1 MVTYFLTLALALFS
15 YMTLWFVISIL
26 KKRNDLA
33 DVAWGL
39 GFVFMS
45 WFSLFLGSPKP
56 ISSLVCLLVTIWG
69 LRLSLHIY
77 RRNHGKPEDSRYA
90 TWRKEWKHF
99 YLQSYLQV
107 FLLQGFLLF
116 LISLPIFFLNFHRT
130 GDSSLLL
137 VLGFIT
143 WLFGFTFEAVSDWQ
157 LKQFIQNPQ
166 NNGKIMNQGLWH
178 YSRHPNYFG
187 EVTLWWGIFLISF
200 SQTSNL
206 FSILGPLTI
215 STLILFVSGI
225 PLLEKKYQG
234 RPEYEEYKKSTSVFF
249 PLPPGK

>member
-1 MVTYFLTLALALFS
+1 MVTYFFTLALALFL
-15 YMTLWFVISIL
+15 YMTLWFVISIF

-39 GFVFMS
+39 GFVFMA
-45 WFSLFLGSPKP
+45 WFSLFLGYPKP
-56 ISSLVCLLVTIWG
+56 FSYLVSILVTIWG
-69 LRLSLHIY
+69 FRLSLHIY

-90 TWRKEWKHF
+90 AWRKEWKHF

-116 LISLPIFFLNFHRT
+116 LISLPVFFLNFHKT
-130 GDSSLLL
+130 GDNSLLAF
-137 VLGFIT
+137 LGLGI
-143 WLFGFTFEAVSDWQ
+143 WLFGFAFEAIADWQ
-157 LKQFIQNPQ
+157 LKQFIKNPK
-166 NNGKIMNQGLWH
+166 NKGKIMNQGLWH

-200 SQTSNL
+200 SQTASP

-215 STLILFVSGI
+215 TVLILFVSGI

-234 RPEYEEYKKSTSVFF
+234 RTDFQAYQRTTSIFL
-249 PLPPGK
+249 PLPPKK